1 MEQTK
6 KFYEIKANKP
16 GYLLVGHY
24 KKILGAALL
33 VLPFFIVSGILN
45 NWYFFGRYGFYDS
58 EIFGRLIYSLPA
70 YLLHYLAFVIFFRLL
85 NGILKIIHS
94 DPKTKISYAAAF
106 SAGKFGMRYL
116 WLPVF
121 SVLFFWFLFAFIS
134 TFLATAVVVLFVPL
148 AYIAALHKVGLQS
161 AFERMR
167 EYLSHPDFKKQLP
180 FLLIVFVIALVVY
193 VVLTE
198 FVFYF
203 FYFTG
208 TPFVALILGL
218 ASWFVKLSVLGFWYA
233 YASRVYALHTGFVGT
248 LSAEK
253 AEHRPKRKRKKESKL
268 SDTDEDFIPERS
280 DKRKEKPGRKKDKS
294 DPDYNRFEHWDD
306 EIKF

>member
-6 KFYEIKANKP
+6 KFYEIKANQP
-16 GYLLVGHY
+16 GYFLVGHY
-24 KKILGAALL
+24 KKIIGAALL

-45 NWYFFGRYGFYDS
+45 WYFFGRYGFYDS
-58 EIFGRLIYSLPA
+58 EISRRLIYSLPA

-94 DPKTKISYAAAF
+94 NPKTKISYSAAF
-106 SAGKFGMRYL
+106 SEGKFGMRYL

-134 TFLATAVVVLFVPL
+134 TFLATAVVVLFMPL

-167 EYLSHPDFKKQLP
+167 EYLLHSDFKKQLP
-180 FLLIVFVIALVVY
+180 FLFIAFLISLVVY
-193 VVLTE
+193 IVLTG
-198 FVFYF
+198 FFRF
-203 FYFTG
+203 FYSLSG
-208 TPFVALILGL
+208 WYVSVIIVNILL
-218 ASWFVKLSVLGFWYA
+218 WLVKLSVLGFWYA
-233 YASRVYALHTGFVGT
+233 YVGRVYALHTGFVGT

-253 AEHRPKRKRKKESKL
+253 AEHRPKLKRKKESKL
-268 SDTDEDFIPERS
+268 SDIDEDFIPERS

-306 EIKF
+306 EVKF

>member
-6 KFYEIKANKP
+6 KFYKVKANQP
-16 GYLLVGHY
+16 GNFLVGHY

-45 NWYFFGRYGFYDS
+45 WYFFGRYGFYDS
-58 EIFGRLIYSLPA
+58 EISERLIYSLPA

-94 DPKTKISYAAAF
+94 GPKTKISYAAAF

-134 TFLATAVVVLFVPL
+134 TFLATAVVVLFMPL

-180 FLLIVFVIALVVY
+180 FLFIAFLISLVVY
-193 VVLTE
+193 IVLTG
-198 FVFYF
+198 FFRF
-203 FYFTG
+203 FYSLSG
-208 TPFVALILGL
+208 WYVSVIIVNILIRL
-218 ASWFVKLSVLGFWYA
+218 VELSVLGYWYI
-233 YASRVYALHTGFVGT
+233 YVGRFYALHMGFDSA

-253 AEHRPKRKRKKESKL
+253 TDRHSERKNKNESKL
-268 SDTDEDFIPERS
+268 LDVEEDFIPERS
-280 DKRKEKPGRKKDKS
+280 DKRKEKPGRKEDKS

-306 EIKF
+306 EVKF